1 MRRRIVV
8 LLKDSMKYNF
18 WYALIFEITD
28 ILIHHDFRWS
38 FNKWIIKIR
47 DHTFCDWVDW
57 KEERT
62 MVKANIQMEEL
73 EEFYKFLEQD
83 KNQVIVEYDR
93 ETGTTFGYTIEE
105 ENKYPE

>member
-1 MRRRIVV
+1 
-8 LLKDSMKYNF
+8 
-18 WYALIFEITD
+18 
-28 ILIHHDFRWS
+28 
-38 FNKWIIKIR
+38 
-47 DHTFCDWVDW
+47 VDW

-62 MVKANIQMEEL
+62 MAKANIQMEEL

-93 ETGTTFGYTIEE
+93 ETGTTFGYTIDE